1 MVANEN
7 VGDAKQFISLPAP
20 LPRGERKCPHRA
32 HTLTELLVVIAIIGI
47 LIALLIPV
55 VLAALEAVRQ
65 LIHEIRGR

>member
-7 VGDAKQFISLPAP
+7 VGDAKQFTSLSAP

-32 HTLTELLVVIAIIGI
+32 RTLTELLVVIAIIGI
-47 LIALLIPV
+47 LIALLIPAV
-55 VLAALEAVRQ
+55 QAALEAVRQ